1 MGDCLQTLPTDQQ
14 PIDPYEQRLLNTIFK
29 EESLSMTRLF
39 QDLKLPLIAGLLFLL
54 LSVPQL
60 NVFLKTSIPYARSS
74 ETSLIVFKTVVF
86 IGIMFLIKLQL

>member
-14 PIDPYEQRLLNTIFK
+14 PIDPLEQRLLNTIFK
-29 EESLSMTRLF
+29 EESTSMTRLF
-39 QDLKLPLIAGLLFLL
+39 QDLKIPLIAGMLFVL

-60 NVFLKTSIPYARSS
+60 NQFLKSTIPYARSS
-74 ETSLIVFKTVVF
+74 ETSLIVLKAVVF